1 MMARYIDAEA
11 LKRNIRVNL
20 MPNVDIDG
28 TVSVENAE
36 RYFLNLIDKTSTA
49 DVVEVK
55 HGVWIL
61 EHEVVYDDCDTYL
74 ETMYK
79 CSICGRYEHTQEPY
93 CHCGAKMHLEEGAET

>member
-1 MMARYIDAEA
+1 MTCTDCLHHDICHVIYASGKFRSGAE
-11 LKRNIRVNL
+11 LCKNFKN
-20 MPNVDIDG
+20 
-28 TVSVENAE
+28 
-36 RYFLNLIDKTSTA
+36 KA
-49 DVVEVK
+49 DFVEVK

-93 CHCGAKMHLEEGAET
+93 CHCGAKMDLEEGAET